1 MAARG
6 DRVLLTPEQER
17 IIRDAH
23 AGGATQ
29 DDAAYL
35 AGVSRRLLVTRLAD
49 QLADVRWG
57 QGRGRKAR
65 ADPSQE
71 EIERLKALP
80 SGFGPALA
88 EVWAALAKRP
98 VDDAAFTAKLLD
110 WEKAWVAS
118 RRSYKAITPADPVAE
133 ARALMMETAR

>member
-23 AGGATQ
+23 TRGLTQ

-65 ADPSQE
+65 ADPTEE
-71 EIERLKALP
+71 EIERLKAEIRDRNGHTLP
-80 SGFGPALA
+80 S
-88 EVWAALAKRP
+88 
-98 VDDAAFTAKLLD
+98 DFTD
-110 WEKAWVAS
+110 TMGW
-118 RRSYKAITPADPVAE
+118 
-133 ARALMMETAR
+133 